1 MTAPLALYRRLAG
14 LLEPLAP
21 ALLKRR
27 VGQGKEDA
35 TRWRE
40 KLARIETPRPEGPL
54 VWLHGVSVGESLS
67 LLPLLERL
75 HAARPDAAFLVTSG
89 TVTSAEVLARRL
101 PEGALHQYAPLDAP
115 GAVARFL
122 DHWRP
127 DLAVFVESELWPNL
141 LQEARRRGVKL
152 ALISARI
159 TERTAKGWSRLPKTA
174 ATVLGTFDLVLPQDD
189 ESARRLSKLG
199 RRSDERLNLK
209 YAGDPL
215 PYDGG
220 ALNAL
225 RAEAADRPVIL
236 AASTHEGEDEIVLE
250 AFQWLG
256 GRIGDH
262 PMMVIVPRHPERGPG
277 IEAHSKGLGYD
288 TGRQSAGDPFSHDC
302 DIYVADSLGELGQW
316 FRLARVAF
324 LGGSLKPGIGGH
336 NPIEATLLGAPV
348 VSGPFVD
355 NWAGVYGDLVREG
368 MARFAADAD
377 ELSGAFDRLLDR
389 PPPRQDLQART
400 AAMLLGR
407 ARELDEAVGRLAAL
421 LP

>member
-1 MTAPLALYRRLAG
+1 MSAALSLYRGLTG

-35 TRWRE
+35 GRWAE
-40 KLARIETPRPEGPL
+40 KLGRTDVRRPDGPL

-75 HAARPDAAFLVTSG
+75 RAARPDAVFLVTSG
-89 TVTSAEVLARRL
+89 TVTSAEILARRL
-101 PEGALHQYAPLDAP
+101 PEGVIHQFAPLDAP
-115 GAVARFL
+115 GPVARFL

-141 LQEARRRGVKL
+141 LLEAGRRGVKL
-152 ALISARI
+152 ALVSARI
-159 TERTAKGWSRLPKTA
+159 TEHTAKGWTRVQKA
-174 ATVLGTFDLVLPQDD
+174 AERVLGAFDLVLPQDD

-199 RRSDERLNLK
+199 RRSDGRLNLK
-209 YAGDPL
+209 YAGEPL
-215 PYDGG
+215 PYDSSV
-220 ALNAL
+220 LNGL

-236 AASTHEGEDEIVLE
+236 AASTHPGEDEIVLE

-262 PMMVIVPRHPERGPG
+262 PMMVIVPRHPERGPDV
-277 IEAHSKGLGYD
+277 EAHSKTLGYD
-288 TGRQSAGDPFSHDC
+288 TGRQGAGDAFSHDC
-302 DIYVADSLGELGQW
+302 DVYVADTLGELGQW

-324 LGGSLKPGIGGH
+324 LGGSLKKGIGGH

-348 VSGPFVD
+348 VSGPYVD

-368 MARFAADAD
+368 MAKFAADAD
-377 ELSGAFDRLLDR
+377 ELSSAFDRLLDR

-400 AAMLLGR
+400 AAILLGR
-407 ARELDEAVGRLAAL
+407 ARELDEATARLAAL
-421 LP
+421 VP